1 MKSFAVTLLLLVIM
15 LLGIVTNALY
25 INNVANEMLQM
36 LDELPDPSHPSCGEK
51 ARALLEFWN
60 AHLSPV
66 ELSVNYLIVDRV
78 TEQARLLVSAAEEG
92 DSYGYAAARTLLRD
106 AVEDLERL
114 ESMAL
119 GSIL

>member
-15 LLGIVTNALY
+15 LLGIVTNSLY

-36 LDELPDPSHPSCGEK
+36 LDALPDPSHPSCGEK

-60 AHLSPV
+60 LHLSPV

-78 TEQARLLVSAAEEG
+78 TEQARLLVSSAEKG